1 MRRALLTLLLAS
13 TVLSGPAVGQSALIS
28 AGTDDLRSGAHDR
41 PQTPESAAWYRP
53 LASLVV
59 PGSGQFLAGQD
70 RGVLYVAAEA
80 LFLSRFFSDRGEALR
95 EGDRFRELAF
105 TIARG
110 SYVPASRDT
119 TFEYFEQMGKYIE
132 SGPFD
137 MDSGPALVPPTDE
150 RTFNGAIWA
159 LARRTFLPDTATAP
173 DPESEEYLR
182 ALEFYRERA
191 IGPNFQWSWRN
202 AGLEQDLYRQAIRRS
217 DEAFRRATTQLGL
230 VLANHLL
237 SAIDAFI
244 SLRLSSNAHPIQV
257 STFVWKGGAAHGLRW
272 TGMVGLGF

>member
-1 MRRALLTLLLAS
+1 VRPATVSLLLLA
-13 TVLSGPAVGQSALIS
+13 TTTPPALGQSVTLAHPS
-28 AGTDDLRSGAHDR
+28 VPLRTLSR
-41 PQTPESAAWYRP
+41 PQTPAGKLSWARP
-53 LASLVV
+53 VASLII

-70 RGVLYVAAEA
+70 RGLLYVAAEA
-80 LFLSRFFSDRGEALR
+80 LFFARFLADRGQGVR

-105 TIARG
+105 TVARG
-110 SYVPASRDT
+110 DYHPAARDT

-132 SGPFD
+132 SGPYD
-137 MDSGPALVPPTDE
+137 EDPGPAFVPPTDE

-159 LARRTFLPDTATAP
+159 LARRTFLPDTVTVP

-191 IGPNFQWSWRN
+191 VGPNFQWSWRN
-202 AGLEQDLYRQAIRRS
+202 AGLEQDLFRQTIRSS

-244 SLRLSSNAHPIQV
+244 SLRLSSTLRPMQV
-257 STFVWKGGAAHGLRW
+257 STVVWRRPGDSGLRW
-272 TGMVGLGF
+272 TSMLSISF